1 MKWKNKLF
9 LLTLIAIKLVD
20 EPAPEVTIAQGTLI
34 GKISSDGTFFEY
46 LGIPYATTNSSTRF
60 RAPGP
65 PPSWT
70 GLFKAVEESS
80 SCPQNS
86 FFGFIFTAEP
96 SYLEVVE
103 APGNAGIKDQLA
115 ALRWVKKN
123 IGAFGGDSNNITIM
137 GESAGATSA
146 SLLLISD
153 AAAGLFN
160 RAIMQSGTSVSNW
173 SINRNP
179 VWVASLLAKS
189 AGYETKNPKE
199 LYDIFS
205 KMTYQELTALRAKKP
220 LQLFFDTQLLH
231 LPCVESTIAEEEP
244 VITDLPFNLYKNISK
259 DIDVI
264 YGSTSKEGFLLI
276 AGDTNETLA
285 ERHGRYLFASD
296 LRFSSDEEGFV
307 ISKKVENFYFG
318 DDIINM
324 SQILKVAE
332 FYTQLYFEIPAIFE
346 TECLIDKTQ
355 SKVYN
360 YIFNYSGQRN
370 FMKLRSG
377 YYNEPGASHADDLF
391 YLFRGS
397 LIPPIF
403 TKQDK
408 KIIDYMTTLW
418 TNFAKYGDPTP
429 DWTNSVLKWE
439 PSKKHNMKFLY
450 IDDVPKIGSM
460 PNNDAFHL
468 WKNIYDK
475 YRKTDI

>member
-86 FFGFIFTAEP
+86 FFGVIGNEDCLKINVFVPALNKKSLPVLVYIHGGAFIFGSGGKSLYGP
-96 SYLEVVE
+96 DFLVQKGVIVVTFNYRLGLLGFLCLRIKE

-160 RAIMQSGTSVSNW
+160 RAIMQS
-173 SINRNP
+173 
-179 VWVASLLAKS
+179 
-189 AGYETKNPKE
+189 
-199 LYDIFS
+199 
-205 KMTYQELTALRAKKP
+205 
-220 LQLFFDTQLLH
+220 
-231 LPCVESTIAEEEP
+231 
-244 VITDLPFNLYKNISK
+244 
-259 DIDVI
+259 
-264 YGSTSKEGFLLI
+264 

>member
-1 MKWKNKLF
+1 MDR
-9 LLTLIAIKLVD
+9 TVQSCRRI
-20 EPAPEVTIAQGTLI
+20 
-34 GKISSDGTFFEY
+34 FFM
-46 LGIPYATTNSSTRF
+46 ST
-60 RAPGP
+60 
-65 PPSWT
+65 
-70 GLFKAVEESS
+70 E
-80 SCPQNS
+80 
-86 FFGFIFTAEP
+86 FFFWIYIHGGAFIFGSGGKSLYGP
-96 SYLEVVE
+96 DFLVQKGVIVVTFNYRLGLLGFLCLRIKE